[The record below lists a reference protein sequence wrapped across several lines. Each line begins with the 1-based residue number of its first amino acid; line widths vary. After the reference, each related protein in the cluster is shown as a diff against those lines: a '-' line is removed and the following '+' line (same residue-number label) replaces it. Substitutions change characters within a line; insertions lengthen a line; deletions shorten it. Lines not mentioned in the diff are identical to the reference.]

1 MFSPI
6 VLRWWRR
13 RRAALATPPVEV
25 PVNEE
30 LPEITGNLY
39 PGETLTVSNGTWTN
53 EPTSYAYQWKK
64 GGTPIIG
71 ATSNTYVAQ
80 VGDGSAAITADVTA
94 SNAGGDTTATSAG
107 VTIIENT
114 VLPGVTSSATIGTQ
128 NNGMLGTWTG
138 SPVITHQWQRNTG
151 SWVDISGATS
161 LNYTPVD
168 VDFGYTLRRR
178 EIPNGDTGAAV
189 ASAATAAV
197 GKVVAT
203 ITPTIGAERLT
214 NTGFETLGAG
224 GADVF
229 ANWIEAVGGTSTVN
243 AEGTDVH
250 TGSRACRFDVDATN
264 GAANVRQGG
273 LTAHSWFQ
281 FSARLKASSGTPRAA
296 VGTSLNLFKPLLS
309 TSYQLFTGTQRT
321 ASGTEAFFHRS
332 DGSASKSIY
341 VDEVSAKP
349 LTFSTT
355 HTLLG
360 TRTTRSGTYT
370 CHPTLS
376 EFLQVGMLIS
386 YADDSNFVMMFLDHS
401 GDQVRA
407 KLQKC
412 IAGVYSSEL
421 LAISVTYGAGKALA
435 CMVNGTSYSLFYDN
449 VQVGTTQTISDV
461 SLGLEVHAFSTSPL
475 NEVGLATADPDFS

>member
-1 MFSPI
+1 MAKS
-6 VLRWWRR
+6 
-13 RRAALATPPVEV
+13 RAPRGVFGERVTPRTPDRSSFTPPVFGAQWERKNTRAGSWQGFDNPPPDDG
-25 PVNEE
+25 PV
-30 LPEITGNLY
+30 
-39 PGETLTVSNGTWTN
+39 
-53 EPTSYAYQWKK
+53 
-64 GGTPIIG
+64 
-71 ATSNTYVAQ
+71 
-80 VGDGSAAITADVTA
+80 
-94 SNAGGDTTATSAG
+94 
-107 VTIIENT
+107 NT
-114 VLPGVTSSATIGTQ
+114 VLPSITAADYNVGTEATVTP
-128 NNGMLGTWTG
+128 GTWSG
-138 SPVITHQWQRNTG
+138 SPVLTYQWRRNG
-151 SWVDISGATS
+151 SDISGETG
-161 LNYTPVD
+161 LTYTFVDADFGLTVD
-168 VDFGYTLRRR
+168 VI
-178 EIPNGDTGAAV
+178 EIPDGDALAAV

-349 LTFSTT
+349 ITFSTA
-355 HTLLG
+355 HILLG